1 MVFDDRSVAH
11 ADQPLGLREQF
22 GYFFAQA
29 ARVGAR
35 HGRSDLHTLVTWL
48 GVFVLLALILPT
60 SFWWFVLGAVLIYVG
75 ACVIR

>member
-1 MVFDDRSVAH
+1 MRRGFLHPPGDVRYLKKEGTAVRNRMTRWS
-11 ADQPLGLREQF
+11 F
-22 GYFFAQA
+22 G
-29 ARVGAR
+29 R
-35 HGRSDLHTLVTWL
+35 LVTWL

>member
-1 MVFDDRSVAH
+1 MRRGFLHPPGDVRNVLLGGGTAVRNRMTRWSV
-11 ADQPLGLREQF
+11 
-22 GYFFAQA
+22 
-29 ARVGAR
+29 
-35 HGRSDLHTLVTWL
+35 GRLVTWL